1 MINKNADLIYNFIC
15 ENPNPIFFLTSDFVI
30 VDLNQAAKNI
40 YKIKNNNPIED
51 SFTKIC
57 PNFLNIVANN
67 NDKSEFEWEEN
78 EWIWYCLHS
87 KPSSNVVEYV
97 LIGVN
102 KDKATSLKTIN
113 TQKDP
118 IHQEIKNL
126 TQTLTGKQPK
136 PNKDTIEYVKD
147 IYHYMENIIAEIPV
161 SVYWMNRDYIYLGC
175 SNSMARLLNLK
186 TRQDIIGK
194 TYSDLYDEKSSAYYR
209 KADTNVMD
217 TGVSLSLEEPLYSED
232 GTKKIY
238 LSKKVPL
245 FDSNQ
250 QIIGMLGISLDI
262 TDRKK
267 AEEDLKTA
275 KEAAEIASTAKT
287 EFIANMSHD
296 IRTPLSGVVGLGEIV
311 EREIVDP
318 NAKAKVHDMIKSADE
333 LLNMLN
339 EILDVVSL
347 GNISVEDIHEEPFDL
362 RHLIQ
367 TIIDL
372 EKSSI
377 DLKKI
382 ELLKNVDKKIP
393 EILIGDHKKIHHI
406 LLNLVG
412 NAIKFT
418 KTGNVSIIVKLIAI
432 AEDKASILF
441 EICDTGMGI
450 PSESLDKVFE
460 LFYKVTPSYKG
471 LDKGHGVGLHIV
483 KTYTELLG
491 GKIAVESK
499 LNEGSK
505 FSFSLSL
512 RIANKNTK
520 PKNID
525 HKTLFERSEE
535 PPLIEST
542 REITSSIFPNALE
555 ILIIEDNS
563 VARKIAEAVVTQA
576 KCNPTLAIDG
586 EMGLELAQNK
596 HFDLI
601 LSDVGLPGISG
612 TEFAK
617 KLRQFEKE
625 QNKPPVPIVAITG
638 HAEGKMREECLSAG
652 MNEVYIKP
660 IRPEILPEIF
670 AKFSLLSTKN
680 PYSHGPQSNSSSTKL
695 STHGALGIDLPN
707 TEEELF
713 TIDNLLI
720 FDPESAK
727 KIIGDNKKLLEDML
741 KLTLDVIEEELPLLK
756 TAYEEKNWEQVAKI
770 SHKLKGGFLNIGLTR
785 AAIACQYLERY
796 HKAGHR
802 NLLEQLYFMVLK
814 VLDETTKNIP
824 TLIK

>member
-1 MINKNADLIYNFIC
+1 MEDDISQNKKEIENLRKENAKLRADKENIEAYLNNLIQIVPASVYWKDINSIILGDNLLHAKIAGLKCNKDAVGKTDYDFIWKNQASRIIENDKMIMQSRQGLKLEEEATLSDGKTHT
-15 ENPNPIFFLTSDFVI
+15 FLTSKEPMFDKNQNVI
-30 VDLNQAAKNI
+30 GI
-40 YKIKNNNPIED
+40 
-51 SFTKIC
+51 
-57 PNFLNIVANN
+57 
-67 NDKSEFEWEEN
+67 
-78 EWIWYCLHS
+78 
-87 KPSSNVVEYV
+87 
-97 LIGVN
+97 IGV
-102 KDKATSLKTIN
+102 
-113 TQKDP
+113 
-118 IHQEIKNL
+118 
-126 TQTLTGKQPK
+126 
-136 PNKDTIEYVKD
+136 
-147 IYHYMENIIAEIPV
+147 
-161 SVYWMNRDYIYLGC
+161 
-175 SNSMARLLNLK
+175 
-186 TRQDIIGK
+186 
-194 TYSDLYDEKSSAYYR
+194 
-209 KADTNVMD
+209 
-217 TGVSLSLEEPLYSED
+217 
-232 GTKKIY
+232 
-238 LSKKVPL
+238 
-245 FDSNQ
+245 
-250 QIIGMLGISLDI
+250 SLDI
-262 TDRKK
+262 T
-267 AEEDLKTA
+267 ELKETQEKLEKA

-296 IRTPLSGVVGLGEIV
+296 IRTPLSGVVGLGSIV
-311 EREIVDP
+311 EKEVTDP
-318 NAKAKVHDMIKSADE
+318 KIKSKIHDMVKSADE

-362 RHLIQ
+362 IHLIQ

-382 ELLKNVDKKIP
+382 ELLKNVDKEIP

-418 KTGNVSIIVKLIAI
+418 KFGNVSIIVKLIAI
-432 AEDKASILF
+432 ADDKASILF
-441 EICDTGMGI
+441 EVCDTGMGI
-450 PSESLDKVFE
+450 PPESLDKVFE

-505 FSFSLSL
+505 FSFSLTL
-512 RIANKNTK
+512 RIADQNTK

-535 PPLIEST
+535 PPLIVPNQEIRST
-542 REITSSIFPNALE
+542 TPSVFPNALE

-563 VARKIAEAVVTQA
+563 VARMVAEAVVTQA
-576 KCNPTLAIDG
+576 KCNPTSAIDG
-586 EMGLELAQNK
+586 ETGLELAKTK

-601 LSDVGLPGISG
+601 LSDLGLPGISG
-612 TEFAK
+612 TEFAL

-670 AKFSLLSTKN
+670 AKFSLSNTKN
-680 PYSHGPQSNSSSTKL
+680 TSSLEPQPNSASIKPSA
-695 STHGALGIDLPN
+695 HGALGIDLPN

-713 TIDNLLI
+713 AIDNLLI

-727 KIIGDNKKLLEDML
+727 KIIGDNKKLLADML

-756 TAYEEKNWEQVAKI
+756 RAYEEKNWEQVAKI

-802 NLLEQLYFMVLK
+802 NLLERLYFMALK
-814 VLDETTKNIP
+814 VLDETAKNIP
-824 TLIK
+824 TILK